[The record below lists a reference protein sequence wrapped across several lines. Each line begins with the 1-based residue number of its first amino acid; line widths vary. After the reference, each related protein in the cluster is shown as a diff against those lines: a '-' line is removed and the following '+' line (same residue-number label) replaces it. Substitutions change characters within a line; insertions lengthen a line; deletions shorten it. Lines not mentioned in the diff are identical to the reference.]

1 MTVRPSLGVSVGV
14 WRGEKVLLVKRG
26 TEPLKGAWSFPGG
39 RVEWGESSSAAAKRE
54 VLEETGLQ
62 VSALSFLYPLDF
74 IGPRD
79 SSGRARW
86 HSLLLVY
93 SGRCEEGVPIAGDDA
108 DDAAFFAPDEIQGLD
123 MTPGLMN
130 HIKASRAVFS
140 P

>member
-14 WRGEKVLLVKRG
+14 WRGDKVLLVKRG
-26 TEPLKGAWSFPGG
+26 TQPLKGAWSFPGG
-39 RVEWGESSSAAAKRE
+39 RVEWGERSDAAAVRE

-79 SSGRARW
+79 SAGLARW
-86 HSLLLVY
+86 HTLLLVY
-93 SGRCEEGVPIAGDDA
+93 AGRCEEGVPMAGDDA
-108 DDAAFFAPDEIQGLD
+108 DEAAFFAPDQLKGLE

-130 HIKASRAVFS
+130 HIKASRAVLS